1 VGTVAN
7 VVTGTV
13 PERPETRARVEASIA
28 ALGYRTFGPARQ
40 LRQGRTST
48 VTLAL
53 PGLTEPYFAELA
65 QCVVDRAR
73 EHGLRVVV
81 VTTRG
86 DRAEELA
93 ILRGDQVFADG
104 VIMSAVGLAPEDE
117 ALPHPSLPTVLIGDR
132 GAGADV
138 AHVTPDNR
146 AACRDAVRHLVA
158 LGRRRVAL
166 VGAGTGPPLTCQE
179 RTAGY
184 RDALAEA
191 GLPLDPAL
199 LVPCAWNFD
208 AGRQAVAEALERV
221 PDVDAV
227 FAMND
232 SSALGAPGCRAGS
245 SSVAAR
251 AGSGRAEAHRR
262 LTPSRQWLPCS
273 RSTTPGATMP
283 TSASCGACGRAR
295 RRRCC
300 TSPRCGHRPG
310 RRAPRA
316 AARAAPAGRGRATAP
331 RRARCDPTGPCSSRA
346 GRSRSPRARAR
357 ASRAAC
363 RRAPTTS

>member
-1 VGTVAN
+1 MAVTMRDVAAHAGVSQRTVSN
-7 VVTGTV
+7 VVTGAV
-13 PERPETRARVEASIA
+13 PVRPETRARVEASIA

-117 ALPHPSLPTVLIGDR
+117 TLPHPSLPTVLIGDR

-232 SSALGAPGCRAGS
+232 SSALGALQAL
-245 SSVAAR
+245 V
-251 AGSGRAEAHRR
+251 
-262 LTPSRQWLPCS
+262 
-273 RSTTPGATMP
+273 
-283 TSASCGACGRAR
+283 
-295 RRRCC
+295 
-300 TSPRCGHRPG
+300 
-310 RRAPRA
+310 
-316 AARAAPAGRGRATAP
+316 
-331 RRARCDPTGPCSSRA
+331 RA
-346 GRSRSPRARAR
+346 GRRVPDDVAVAGFDNMREGAHATPGLTSVGPLPDEVAAAALGELRRQLAGEPPRRHQLPHR
-357 ASRAAC
+357 LVERGS
-363 RRAPTTS
+363 TSGVG